1 MAMGVKHPGFQLL
14 SLRPSPSAL
23 RTAPCL
29 LPDQLGL
36 YLRFYLPL
44 VLLSVCVVLADQL
57 RRAGGGAC
65 EDCMDG
71 LELDE
76 PRGRLPGHQRA
87 PPPRGVLRALV
98 EGGVRGRVAAA
109 AAVGCHGRREFLVT
123 LVAGRRRV
131 FSFVSLLIG
140 GADDGSMLGRERLPG
155 PNMYT
160 ELYQTYLVLDQ
171 WSMATLFF
179 S

>member
-76 PRGRLPGHQRA
+76 PRGRLPG
-87 PPPRGVLRALV
+87 P
-98 EGGVRGRVAAA
+98 AAA
-109 AAVGCHGRREFLVT
+109 KWSHAA
-123 LVAGRRRV
+123 RRRRAAFCARWWREV
-131 FSFVSLLIG
+131 CAVAWPPLLLWAAMAAASF
-140 GADDGSMLGRERLPG
+140 
-155 PNMYT
+155 
-160 ELYQTYLVLDQ
+160 
-171 WSMATLFF
+171 W
-179 S
+179 